1 MNARDMVETMTE
13 RDAKMFLLSLLAA
26 TLNAVDASDTG
37 RKHAVKCLEMTA
49 ARFGILEQ
57 MRKES
62 ANFDAREAAWR

>member
-1 MNARDMVETMTE
+1 MNAIEMVETMTE

-26 TLNAVDASDTG
+26 TLSVVDASDAG
-37 RKHAVKCLEMTA
+37 RKHAVKCLGMTA

-62 ANFDAREAAWR
+62 ANFNAREAAWR

>member
-1 MNARDMVETMTE
+1 MNARDMVETMPE
-13 RDAKMFLLSLLAA
+13 RDAKMFLLSLLVA

-49 ARFGILEQ
+49 ARFGILEK

-62 ANFDAREAAWR
+62 ENFNAREAAWR

>member
-13 RDAKMFLLSLLAA
+13 RDAKIFLLSLLAA

-49 ARFGILEQ
+49 AQGLCSVQVLSKTIELE
-57 MRKES
+57 
-62 ANFDAREAAWR
+62 